1 VNFRPGTISDRLPGR
16 RQGRRNPR
24 SGRRRYPGVFLSH
37 FPLRVS
43 LVMVMTGLA
52 ALGLVVSGLVVTGLT
67 QQFLTDRVDSQLQ
80 DTAGTLAQSDSLTT
94 CTAASGAASGDG
106 SSPEVGLDRPP
117 SNAFTAIIVRG
128 APVVCYSPDPASG
141 PDISA
146 LTDPTDPVTVPAQGG
161 SGSSVPWRA
170 VAVENSS
177 GQTVVV
183 AQPMKGEAGIMHN
196 LITALVAITL
206 GVLFLLVIASF
217 YLVRRALQ
225 PLNQVEQTAGRIAE
239 GQLDRRVPDWSPTTE
254 VGRLSVALNRMLEQ
268 IQGAFI
274 KVNQSE
280 QQAREAEQQARS
292 AESSMRRFIGD
303 ASHELRTPLTSVRG
317 YADLYKSGATEDAD
331 MVIDRISSEAGRMS
345 LLVEDLLTLVRMDEG
360 RPMRSDLVDLLELC
374 IAAVDNARAGFPG
387 RSISVQNETGS
398 IPLTVGDQNR
408 LHQVVGNLLT
418 NALRHGGEDASVVL
432 RLTRPDAAHVGIEIA
447 DDGVGIAAE
456 DLPHLFERF
465 YRADVSRSRASG
477 GSGLG
482 LSIVKSLVESH
493 GGTITVE
500 STPGEGTTFRII
512 LPAADIDGGDEV
524 AADAAEDVEVIDAEP
539 GDADADTEADGT
551 GGTGGTDGPA
561 PRHDPGAEGWGR

>member
-1 VNFRPGTISDRLPGR
+1 
-16 RQGRRNPR
+16 
-24 SGRRRYPGVFLSH
+24 
-37 FPLRVS
+37 
-43 LVMVMTGLA
+43 MVMTGLA
-52 ALGLVVSGLVVTGLT
+52 ALGLVVSDLVVTGLT
-67 QQFLTDRVDSQLQ
+67 QQFLTNRVDTQLQ
-80 DTAGTLAQSDSLTT
+80 DTSGALAKSDSVTT
-94 CTAASGAASGDG
+94 CTRASGASPGAASGGASGSAPDS
-106 SSPEVGLDRPP
+106 SSPEFGLDRPP
-117 SNAFTAIIVRG
+117 SNAFTAIIADG
-128 APVVCYSPDPASG
+128 TPIPCYSPGQGSL
-141 PDISA
+141 PDISSI
-146 LTDPTDPVTVPAQGG
+146 TEPTEPVTVPAADG
-161 SGSSVPWRA
+161 SSSSVPWRA

-196 LITALVAITL
+196 LITALVVITL
-206 GVLFLLVIASF
+206 GVLILLVIASF

-239 GQLDRRVPDWSPTTE
+239 GQLDRRVPEWSPTTE

-280 QQAREAEQQARS
+280 QQAREAEA
-292 AESSMRRFIGD
+292 AMRRFIGD

-317 YADLYKSGATEDAD
+317 YADLYKSGATKDAD
-331 MVIDRISSEAGRMS
+331 MVVDRISSEAGRMS

-387 RSISVQNETGS
+387 RNISVQNETGS

-408 LHQVVGNLLT
+408 LHQVIGNLLT

-432 RLTRPDAAHVGIEIA
+432 RLTTPDAGHVGIEIA

-493 GGTITVE
+493 GGTISVE
-500 STPGEGTTFRII
+500 SVQGEGTTFRII
-512 LPAADIDGGDEV
+512 LPAADVDGGDDV
-524 AADAAEDVEVIDAEP
+524 AADAAEDAEVIDAEP
-539 GDADADTEADGT
+539 EDEGGDVAGETDAADGSGAPGDADGSY
-551 GGTGGTDGPA
+551 GPDSSGA
-561 PRHDPGAEGWGR
+561 PGEPRRDPGAEGWGR